1 MAKCLKPN
9 FSANQ
14 YSGDI
19 NLTKLT
25 GETPEALVEEIITR
39 LKGLPFSTSIDESN
53 NESQYIES
61 ISQLLDNIMQ
71 KLKGTPME
79 LTTGDK
85 ISIRAQLKSKLL
97 PRPLTQV
104 EQRITAIIDGTDL
117 ITEDQRRAISYRS
130 ILNDFYGTSNLGVD
144 QWRQLRFTE
153 QMQLRTIIDPDK
165 RLIIDSNDTLAEGI
179 IDYQNQQYKIIRDY
193 LLKYVFTNP
202 EDSKLFSQTLYIT
215 SPKTGIKN
223 KVSTYTNALQAMYNI
238 IEDKKRK
245 KTLTSE
251 IEQGWTK
258 AIANKTDDFYEAVSA
273 YINLTYFD
281 DVLKESLG
289 DFMTINEDMDSPV
302 SAELNQDNKYE
313 VKYKYIL
320 RKGNTNNKKNYG
332 DDVQDSIDLMSKFS
346 QVIINAIPIYDY
358 RTGQREFGK
367 MQPKDF
373 IGTWSRL
380 KDVGTRVA
388 DDEFVKAVNNLHDE
402 TSRLSGNLRTIYN
415 KLFNDRHNATLLK
428 RLNELGFDQNNLNIL
443 YSFYR
448 TVMYGKNSWLSI
460 ENEYAQTKGIKSRY
474 NLVESL
480 FSIISSNTSMNYLET
495 TFDIYTQQYVTKVK
509 DKYSISQS
517 RFDIVRDINDTI
529 IDRQDSLDYRIVPQ
543 ADQKSYFVNINGKN
557 YFININ
563 SSTHLLA
570 KKASLNSFNTPE
582 LNNLNIDISTAEKR
596 ERLINRDNL
605 NNEELEF
612 INILN
617 FIDTMLNTSFGKDTQ
632 GMLEF
637 YLSSLSDSNFLKG
650 TFLTASRAL
659 LTKNIYDKFRK
670 AKKEDGNPYARTEL
684 RQYLKDNPE
693 VYPIK
698 IANYTES
705 RDVSEFFM
713 KKYDGYQLKTVL
725 DRENWVM
732 TLAKIRTILAG
743 NTSKSVI
750 SNLDGDKIPNFSPTF
765 RGAEVKYQIAKS
777 AEAVQFA
784 SANLL
789 FSKNQT
795 SLIEMVEDTDV
806 KTKEGKTKQIKSM
819 TEGEL
824 LYHSLVNRF
833 LIPLISNNTVYIQPT
848 VYSDKTKFVAGHI
861 DLKEI
866 QYGNESLDTIITS
879 DSMQSTIE
887 QMMIDTIGK
896 AYEEVYNRVVE
907 DYQKIFPGSSINEIA
922 RKLKGLNENQLIQLV
937 KQHNTTTNDNLV
949 FYRDLHYR
957 QVLGGKLAFNEL
969 LFEFA
974 KNLYTPERLHVRLEN
989 EKVNYIKELL
999 SKRVHLIYDSQ
1010 LEQALKKFVPLKE
1023 IDKWVDDNGF
1033 IALARVY
1040 DSKTK
1045 TWKKIVSGTIPDGAQ
1060 VEINPMLNVAFMVDN
1075 LLGNNLRF
1083 QMNGSEINHK
1093 IKALSKLNLLSEV
1106 DRHDFPNMRKLMPGW
1121 NGESITFMD
1130 LYNMIHTTIPLDESM
1145 QQTVANLSKIYDDK
1159 IYSIENLGQNAQFKR
1174 NVSMTATMTRM
1185 IPNLYGITENMHIAC
1200 MNDVPASV
1208 FNFDGKVDK
1217 VDAHDGS
1224 ALLIPFWSI
1233 LENKSLSDNEV
1244 GTIKKPLQHYF
1255 DDRYMTATLL
1265 KYATDTITNQW
1276 MRQSEGNSNGI
1287 RLRNIFRKATR
1298 IRWHDNKGAWRFGEI
1313 NLIEGCGFKDDP
1325 TIDFKEDI
1333 CEGGPGLF
1341 YRDGNTHFLIY
1352 NFGLE
1357 NGVYYT
1363 DEQEVDDIGKPKPD
1377 KAPQRIYHYF
1387 TDDQTHTPSTTIQ
1400 NDPKL
1405 HTIDSLFELHT
1416 VLGGIYSEELNS
1428 DGNLQYS
1435 ENSNYAVTQYINLV
1449 SSLKPNANPKD
1460 ISINSYD
1467 QPLKRAM
1474 IHVIANNSAI
1484 KNGVGNINPLSSWYD
1499 DTDLSYITIG
1509 TDGYGIQQDSDHT
1522 ADEAKM
1528 TEFSQVINSL
1538 DAGGFLHD
1546 YVKQIYEQLGQTA
1559 LDLARVELDAVKEF
1573 RQTGNKS
1580 AIYDIVGRTIMANLR
1595 SGRGQAGLAEAII
1608 NNIKKKFNLSTDHA
1622 LDEFKI
1628 PFSDHNI
1635 YNTILST
1642 FVSNIN
1648 RKSIKRQYPGLGTVM
1663 VPGYNLSMIYDL
1675 NGITYQY
1682 EDLIKLAYNSGFDS
1696 ELTDIAA
1703 KNRDVVNQLLWSEQE
1718 KLPTYGNP
1726 EIFMPTDNVL
1736 VTFVAEKFNLKGL
1749 NTNEVEYE
1757 VTREPW
1763 AEDEAKDDN
1772 DPTKRWKDV
1781 LKIYIKG
1788 HKEFGSFDLVKDQE
1802 FGYFSVHFKTGDAN
1816 TGETFGSTPE
1826 QRNILYQNLYDA
1838 IPEGAYVSTYGNI
1851 SEGGLNALN
1860 KLMQRFTG
1868 EDRPE
1873 PIISTRQIQDR
1884 QGNPIDIPIFQ
1895 KFGTGQFQYSEITSR
1910 TEHISLDKIEDYYSF
1925 KDDPIAF
1932 LQKRG
1937 YYNISNIQYQKD
1949 ITIPRNL
1956 APAKVA
1962 YEYDNKTGHHYSNI
1976 YDHWRLA
1983 SLFKG
1988 IYYIKNS
1995 DKLSNQEITRATEI
2009 LNKAINDSNSQ
2020 LIKDAVNK
2028 ITEGKKISNV
2038 DQVINLIR
2046 EYYNPELAFREIKD
2060 GSYIDENGNNYAVSN
2075 LQNTAAEIIMSN
2087 IYKSAFNIKNG
2098 DSLVDVI
2105 SKGANYFLD
2114 IPKTITSDNFDLA
2127 FTRNNGKHLYITFK
2141 PIPTN
2146 SDSFDSSKRAWKN
2159 TIRRREVS
2167 GDVVNRVFATTD
2179 DNIVLFEVGR
2189 EVIRR
2194 DVRYDQTLKKFTQD
2208 GKVLS
2213 NQSKYRVDGNNVL
2226 EYIEFVSNNIVSEA
2240 RDGKTSR
2247 YRLYNINKG
2256 NIIRTFTQREYT
2268 KQELQREGYTITP
2281 EQKFDEEVNNYISG
2295 LLADIYNS
2303 STFTGLQVNS
2313 SLSGISGDI
2322 VNGTLYN
2329 LGERLKYDR
2338 DLSNYIKSI
2347 KTDIL
2352 DKTKPN
2358 PKTGRLQ
2365 IKQRKL
2371 DDKLREHIFKLASK
2385 KYASFL
2391 KSQSFTVSRIPAQT
2405 LQSFMQ
2411 MKNVG
2416 FTGTSTGQCF
2426 VSHWQTWLQGSDYD
2440 IDKAYVMGLSFD
2452 GNGKYVGWSSLFD
2465 HSTLET
2471 IQESEYLPYPKKMLY
2486 DKASTGYN
2494 LNNYKIQKKTLED
2507 NIKLLRTELDNS
2519 EISEERRNELLKQIE
2534 EEEQKL
2540 KNVGLDINSQLL
2552 GIKNLEDNIF
2562 TSEERIKEINS
2573 TIRQASPKERTILLN
2588 ERNQLNQQINQNRR
2602 SRMRALAKLL
2612 NDINSVSS
2620 KVNNKFRANLYY
2632 TVEGADKIVQEL
2644 RDHEFTDIPKGLQE
2658 DANKNFI
2665 SSHIQNTVQDL
2676 ANMVRAYS
2684 PIEMEDFRSASD
2696 LSEKGEQASKMT
2708 MLNPA
2713 TKMLMQYSNMTGKNV
2728 IGISAN
2734 GIKASFM
2741 WNYYL
2746 NEILRSNPTEQ
2757 DLAYATFDFKLNR
2770 VVGRADGKI
2779 VQKEINTLP
2788 DINFHGVDPIIK
2800 ARMGN
2805 QLKGLIPTDLM
2816 SSQVLSAATDNAK
2829 ELILAKVNAGNK
2841 FAKMYLFLISL
2852 GVDVR
2857 DIVKFMTSDVA
2868 SFIDQITEENIFEN
2882 SNISVY
2888 DAIEMAKGNFD
2899 SYVNKY
2905 GKVTINELKEL
2916 YNFYGL
2922 GTAERLTE
2930 DIQDATEFKNIL
2942 EGADE
2947 FSRFGQLLGL
2957 NQGLSVS
2964 EIDLRS
2970 DLEKIQNIM
2979 LLRAKEVQGLP
2990 EDIQKRVLEP
3000 IDAIRWLSDSAYRDE
3015 LKALYNHIKKCINI
3029 FDVYDKIS
3037 QFDAIREIF
3046 DAVVTIDN
3054 NLTIKTKAY
3063 IKLLNKAKQD
3073 SLYMPE
3079 QYKTRLLNTVD
3090 NAIITKFILGLK
3102 DIKLPVVKGSNYL
3115 TSDGD
3120 INQWAKDGELRFGS
3134 KSDIASFKYIFENI
3148 IIPNLKRGIT
3158 QNYVNGKVVETQS
3171 SEILSNQFIQALLKA
3186 SYRDVPLYKVNLN
3199 MLTIEDSTESQR
3211 KFQIYTKGLQELSN
3225 KYINGVSISDWFIL
3239 YNIAVNKNQ
3248 YGADRLT
3255 TLFDKF
3261 VTTNQ
3266 SVLINRYFKW
3276 LGDLDFFGEVQLD
3289 TDNPRDFETDYYKNL
3304 KSKGL
3309 LLEISYRDSLASAA
3323 SIVSSH
3329 VGQRDPYIK
3338 VNTEQGTVLMK
3349 KNGRSYEI
3357 EEGTLKQKKGESIDH
3372 YLDRV
3377 NNYNQYF
3384 VLGENFSENLSRQ
3397 IREISNLGRH
3407 ALDYIND
3414 FVQRGILT
3422 ISKVCE

>member
-9 FSANQ
+9 FSIDQ

-53 NESQYIES
+53 NESQYTES
-61 ISQLLDNIMQ
+61 ISQLLDTVMQ
-71 KLKGTPME
+71 ELKNAPIE

-85 ISIRAQLKSKLL
+85 ISIRAQLKGKLL

-117 ITEDQRRAISYRS
+117 ITEDQRRTISYKK

-165 RLIIDSNDTLAEGI
+165 RLIIDSTDALAQGI
-179 IDYQNQQYKIIRDY
+179 IDYQNQQYKIITDY
-193 LLKYVFTNP
+193 LLKYIFTNP
-202 EDSKLFSQTLYIT
+202 EDSKLFSQTLYVT
-215 SPKTGIKN
+215 NPKTKIKN

-238 IEDKKRK
+238 VEDKKRK
-245 KTLTSE
+245 GTLTSE

-258 AIANKTDDFYEAVSA
+258 AIANKTDDFYEAISA

-281 DVLKESLG
+281 EVLKESLG
-289 DFMTINEDMDSPV
+289 DFISINEDMDSPI
-302 SAELNQDNKYE
+302 SAELNQDNEYE

-320 RKGNTNNKKNYG
+320 RKGNSNNKKNYG
-332 DDVQDSIDLMSKFS
+332 DDVQDALDLMSKFS

-373 IGTWSRL
+373 IGTWTRL
-380 KDVGTRVA
+380 KDVGTRVT
-388 DDEFVKAVNNLHDE
+388 DSEFAKAVINLHDE
-402 TSRLSGNLRTIYN
+402 TSRLSGSLRVIYN
-415 KLFNDRHNATLLK
+415 KLFNNKNNVTLLK
-428 RLNELGFDQNNLNIL
+428 KLNELGFDQNNLNVL
-443 YSFYR
+443 YSFYK

-480 FSIISSNTSMNYLET
+480 FNIISSNASMNYLET
-495 TFDIYTQQYVTKVK
+495 TFDNYTQQYVTKVK

-517 RFDIVRDINDTI
+517 RFDIVRDINDTT
-529 IDRQDSLDYRIVPQ
+529 IDRQDSLDYRIAPQ
-543 ADQKSYFVNINGKN
+543 ADQKSYFININGKN
-557 YFININ
+557 YFINVTGT
-563 SSTHLLA
+563 THLLS
-570 KKASLNSFNTPE
+570 KKASINSFIIPE
-582 LNNLNIDISTAEKR
+582 LNNLNINISTAEKR
-596 ERLINRDNL
+596 ERLINRIDL
-605 NNEELEF
+605 NNDELEF
-612 INILN
+612 ISILN

-637 YLSSLSDSNFLKG
+637 YLSSLSDPNFLKG

-659 LTKNIYDKFRK
+659 LIKNIYDGFRK
-670 AKKEDGNPYARTEL
+670 AKKQDGESYARTEL
-684 RQYLKDNPE
+684 RQYLRDNPE

-705 RDVSEFFM
+705 RDVTEFFIN
-713 KKYDGYQLKTVL
+713 KYDGYQLKTVL

-765 RGAEVKYQIAKS
+765 LGAEIKSQIVKS
-777 AEAVQFA
+777 AIKIEFPCAH
-784 SANLL
+784 LL
-789 FSKNQT
+789 FSQNQ
-795 SLIEMVEDTDV
+795 SALIETVEDTDI

-833 LIPLISNNTVYIQPT
+833 LIPLVSNNTVYIQPT
-848 VYSDKTKFVAGHI
+848 VYSDKTKFIAGHI
-861 DLKEI
+861 DLEKI
-866 QYGNESLDTIITS
+866 YYGNESLDTIITS
-879 DSMQSTIE
+879 PNMQATIE

-896 AYEEVYNRVVE
+896 AYEEVWNRVIK
-907 DYQKIFPGSSINEIA
+907 DYQKLFPGKSVNEIA
-922 RKLKGLNENQLIQLV
+922 YKLKGLNEDQLIQLV
-937 KQHNTTTNDNLV
+937 KQHNAATNDSLV
-949 FYRDLHYR
+949 LYKDLHYR
-957 QVLGGKLAFNEL
+957 QVFGGKLALNEL

-974 KNLYTPERLHVRLEN
+974 KNLYTPERLHNRLER
-989 EKVNYIKELL
+989 EKVNYVKDLL
-999 SKRVHLIYDSQ
+999 SKRIHLVYSGQ
-1010 LEQALKKFVPLKE
+1010 LEQALKKFIPLKE
-1023 IDKWVDDNGF
+1023 ITKWVDDNEF
-1033 IALARVY
+1033 IALARAY
-1040 DSKTK
+1040 NPETK
-1045 TWKKIVSGTIPDGAQ
+1045 TWRKVVSGVIKDNEQ
-1060 VEINPMLNVAFMVDN
+1060 VEINPMLNVAFMIDN

-1083 QMNGSEINHK
+1083 QTTGSEINHK
-1093 IKALSKLNLLSEV
+1093 IKALSKLNLLNQV
-1106 DRHDFPNMRKLMPGW
+1106 NRHDFPNMRKLMPKW

-1145 QQTVANLSKIYDDK
+1145 QQTIDNLSKIYDDN
-1159 IYSIENLGQNAQFKR
+1159 IYRIENLGQNAQFKR
-1174 NVSMTATMTRM
+1174 NVSVTATMTRM

-1200 MNDVPASV
+1200 MNDIPADV
-1208 FNFDGKVDK
+1208 FNFDGKSAK
-1217 VDAHDGS
+1217 IDAHDGS
-1224 ALLIPFWSI
+1224 ALLNPFWSI

-1244 GTIKKPLQHYF
+1244 GTIKKPIQHYF

-1287 RLRNIFRKATR
+1287 RLRDIFKKTTK
-1298 IRWHDNKGAWRFGEI
+1298 IRWHDNKGNWRFGEI
-1313 NLIEGCGFKDDP
+1313 NLVDGCAFKDDP

-1341 YRDGNTHFLIY
+1341 YRNGNTHFLIY

-1363 DEQEVDDIGKPKPD
+1363 DEQEVDDIGKPKAD

-1387 TDDQTHTPSTTIQ
+1387 TNDQTHTPSTTIQ
-1400 NDPKL
+1400 NDPSL

-1435 ENSNYAVTQYINLV
+1435 EESNKAVVQFINLV

-1474 IHVIANNSAI
+1474 IHVIANNSAV

-1499 DTDLSYITIG
+1499 DVDLNYITVA

-1628 PFSDHNI
+1628 PFSDPNI

-1648 RKSIKRQYPGLGTVM
+1648 KKSIKRQYPGLGTVM

-1682 EDLIKLAYNSGFDS
+1682 EDLIKLAYNNGFTS
-1696 ELTDIAA
+1696 SLTDISA
-1703 KNRDVVNQLLWSEQE
+1703 KNRDVVSQLLWSEQS
-1718 KLPTYGNP
+1718 KLPFYDNP

-1736 VTFVAEKFNLKGL
+1736 VTFTAEKFNLRGL
-1749 NTNEVEYE
+1749 NTDEVE
-1757 VTREPW
+1757 
-1763 AEDEAKDDN
+1763 
-1772 DPTKRWKDV
+1772 
-1781 LKIYIKG
+1781 
-1788 HKEFGSFDLVKDQE
+1788 
-1802 FGYFSVHFKTGDAN
+1802 
-1816 TGETFGSTPE
+1816 
-1826 QRNILYQNLYDA
+1826 
-1838 IPEGAYVSTYGNI
+1838 
-1851 SEGGLNALN
+1851 
-1860 KLMQRFTG
+1860 
-1868 EDRPE
+1868 
-1873 PIISTRQIQDR
+1873 
-1884 QGNPIDIPIFQ
+1884 
-1895 KFGTGQFQYSEITSR
+1895 SEITSR
-1910 TEHISLDKIEDYYSF
+1910 TEHISLDKIEDYYAF
-1925 KDDPIAF
+1925 KDDPVAF

-1949 ITIPRNL
+1949 ITVPRNL

-1962 YEYDNKTGHHYSNI
+1962 YEYNNETEHHYANI
-1976 YDHWRLA
+1976 YDHWRLS

-1995 DKLSNQEITRATEI
+1995 TKLSKQEIDKAIEI
-2009 LNKAINDSNSQ
+2009 LNRVIDSKNSQ
-2020 LIKDAVNK
+2020 LIKGVIDK
-2028 ITEGKKISNV
+2028 IANSKEISNS
-2038 DQVINLIR
+2038 DLIIDILR
-2046 EYYNPELAFREIKD
+2046 EFYNPELAFREIKS
-2060 GSYIDENGNNYAVSN
+2060 GYYIDENGNSYDVFN

-2087 IYKSAFNIKNG
+2087 IYKSAFHIKDG
-2098 DSLVDVI
+2098 DSLVDVMN
-2105 SKGANYFLD
+2105 KGVNYFLD
-2114 IPKTITSDNFDLA
+2114 VPKTITSDNFDLA
-2127 FTRNNGKHLYITFK
+2127 FTKNNGKHLYITFK

-2146 SDSFDSSKRAWKN
+2146 SDSFDSSRRAWKN

-2167 GDVVNRVFATTD
+2167 GNVINRVFYTTD

-2189 EVIRR
+2189 EV
-2194 DVRYDQTLKKFTQD
+2194 VRKDIVYDQQLKKFTQN
-2208 GKVLS
+2208 GKVLT
-2213 NQSKYRVDGNNVL
+2213 NQSKYRIDGDNVL
-2226 EYIEFVSNNIVSEA
+2226 EYVEFVSNNIVSET
-2240 RDGKTSR
+2240 RDGKSSR
-2247 YRLYNINKG
+2247 YRLYNINKDA
-2256 NIIRTFTQREYT
+2256 IKRAFAQREYT
-2268 KQELQREGYTITP
+2268 EQELQRDGYTLTP

-2313 SLSGISGDI
+2313 NLSRISGDI

-2329 LGERLKYDR
+2329 LGERLKYDK

-2347 KTDIL
+2347 KIDVL

-2371 DDKLREHIFKLASK
+2371 DDKLREYVFKLASK

-2486 DKASTGYN
+2486 DRAITGYS
-2494 LNNYKIQKKTLED
+2494 LNDYKILKKTLEN
-2507 NIKLLRTELDNS
+2507 NIKLWQTELLNS
-2519 EISEERRNELLKQIE
+2519 EISEEREVELTNQIE
-2534 EEEQKL
+2534 EAQRQLRET
-2540 KNVGLDINSQLL
+2540 GLDINSQLL
-2552 GIKNLEDNIF
+2552 EIKTLEDSIS

-2573 TIRQASPKERTILLN
+2573 SIRQTSAEERAVLLN
-2588 ERNQLNQQINQNRR
+2588 ERNQLNLQINQAKKN
-2602 SRMRALAKLL
+2602 RMRTLAKLL
-2612 NDINSVSS
+2612 NDINSISD
-2620 KVNNKFRANLYY
+2620 KVDDRFRANLYY
-2632 TVEGADKIVQEL
+2632 TIEGANKIVQEL

-2746 NEILRSNPTEQ
+2746 NEIIRSNPTEQ
-2757 DLAYATFDFKLNR
+2757 DLAYATFNFKLSR
-2770 VVGRADGKI
+2770 VIGRADGKI
-2779 VQKEINTLP
+2779 RQEEINTLP
-2788 DINFHGVDPIIK
+2788 DINFYGVDPYIR

-2805 QLKGLIPTDLM
+2805 RLKGPLPTDLM

-2868 SFIDQITEENIFEN
+2868 SFIDQITEENVFEN

-2888 DAIEMAKGNFD
+2888 DAIEMAKGNFN
-2899 SYVNKY
+2899 SYANKY
-2905 GKVTINELKEL
+2905 GKITINELKEL
-2916 YNFYGL
+2916 YNSYGL
-2922 GTAERLTE
+2922 GTKEKLNEA
-2930 DIQDATEFKNIL
+2930 IQDAEEFKNIL

-2947 FSRFGQLLGL
+2947 FSRFGQLLGF
-2957 NQGLSVS
+2957 NQGLAVS
-2964 EIDLRS
+2964 ESDLRS

-2979 LLRAKEVQGLP
+2979 LLRAKEVQRLP
-2990 EDIQKRVLEP
+2990 VDIQEKVLTP
-3000 IDAIRWLSDSAYRDE
+3000 IDATRWASDYNYRNK
-3015 LKALYNHIKKCINI
+3015 LKQLYNHIKKCVNI
-3029 FDVYDKIS
+3029 FDVYDRIS
-3037 QFDAIREIF
+3037 QFDAIRQIL

-3063 IKLLNKAKQD
+3063 IKLLDKARQD

-3079 QYKTRLLNTVD
+3079 QYKTRLLGSID

-3120 INQWAKDGELRFGS
+3120 INQQAEDGELRFGS

-3148 IIPNLKRGIT
+3148 IIPNLRKGIT
-3158 QNYVNGKVVETQS
+3158 QDYVNGKVVETQS
-3171 SEILSNQFIQALLKA
+3171 PEISSNPFIQALLKA
-3186 SYRDVPLYKVNLN
+3186 SYRDIPLYKVNLN

-3211 KFQIYTKGLQELSN
+3211 KFQIYTKGLQELSD
-3225 KYINGVSISDWFIL
+3225 KYINGTSVADWFIL

-3266 SVLINRYFKW
+3266 SLLINRYFKW
-3276 LGDLDFFGEVQLD
+3276 LGDLDFFGEVRLD
-3289 TDNPRDFETDYYKNL
+3289 TDNLSNFDSDFYKNL

-3309 LLEISYRDSLASAA
+3309 LLEVSYKDSLISAA
-3323 SIVSSH
+3323 NIVSSQ

-3338 VNTEQGTVLMK
+3338 VNTEQGVVLMK
-3349 KNGRSYEI
+3349 KNGRSYEV
-3357 EEGTLKQKKGESIDH
+3357 EEGVLKQKKGESIDH

-3377 NNYNQYF
+3377 RNYNSYF
-3384 VLGENFSENLSRQ
+3384 ILGESFSENLSRQ
-3397 IREISNLGRH
+3397 IREIANLGKN

-3414 FVQRGILT
+3414 FVQNGILT
-3422 ISKVCE
+3422 INKVCE